1 MIAHVEGGGGPNLL
15 VLVPVAIG
23 AIVYLFAWE
32 RHPSPSWLRLGCWG
46 GGLAAL
52 VVASSPWM
60 ESLAEESVA
69 GHMVQHLVIITV
81 AAPLL
86 VTAEPLRTVTRAV
99 HLPTTPALRQLGR
112 WWHRLAPALGP
123 GVFVVGLFTTHMT
136 TWYDRSLH
144 DRLLHDAEHAA
155 YLLGATLTWA
165 AVRGVGR
172 TAAPAP
178 LGAVFGVSAAGAL
191 LGMILM
197 SASEPLM
204 PTYEEL
210 LGTADAVS
218 DQRAAAAIMWV
229 GGMVATVP
237 LLLLAG
243 WRWAAAEE
251 RVTRR
256 AEQLAAAGRPVAG
269 SAPGEPRR
277 EQPTSLL

>member
-1 MIAHVEGGGGPNLL
+1 MIGLIGHVEGGHGVNLL
-15 VLVPVAIG
+15 VIVPVAVA
-23 AIVYLFAWE
+23 AIVYLFAWK
-32 RHPSPSWLRLGCWG
+32 RHSSRSWLRLGCWG

-52 VVASSPWM
+52 AVASSPWM
-60 ESLAEESVA
+60 EHLAVGSFA
-69 GHMVQHLVIITV
+69 GHMVQHLVMIVV

-86 VTAEPLRTVTRAV
+86 VTAEPVRTMGRAV
-99 HLPTTPALRQLGR
+99 HLPTTPALRRLGR
-112 WWHRLAPALGP
+112 WWHRLSPALGP
-123 GVFVVGLFTTHMT
+123 AVFVVVLFATHLT

-144 DRLLHDAEHAA
+144 DRLLHDAEHGA
-155 YLLGATLTWA
+155 YLFGATLTWA

-172 TAAPAP
+172 TGAPAR
-178 LGAVFGVSAAGAL
+178 LAGVFGVSAASAL

-204 PTYEEL
+204 PTYEAL
-210 LGTADAVS
+210 LGSADALS

-251 RVTRR
+251 RVTLR
-256 AEQLAAAGRPVAG
+256 AEQLADTRNTSANQQPDRHLSRPG
-269 SAPGEPRR
+269 
-277 EQPTSLL
+277 